1 VASLLA
7 PGTALAQ
14 DPYTAAKEMFDANV
28 ETLASFRMCA
38 ETIGLPSLYET
49 YKHVAVNDLTMA
61 GKSRSEAVLLVD
73 SVDKKLQSA
82 QRLIDRDAC
91 QVVTTDATKR
101 LEIARARFKVA
112 AGLD

>member
-1 VASLLA
+1 
-7 PGTALAQ
+7 
-14 DPYTAAKEMFDANV
+14 MFDANI

-38 ETIGLPSLYET
+38 ETIGLPALYET
-49 YKHVAVNDLTMA
+49 YKQVAVNDLTMA

-73 SVDKKLQSA
+73 DLDRQLQST
-82 QRLIDRDAC
+82 QKLTDRDAC

-101 LEIARARFKVA
+101 LEVARARFKVA